1 MNIMV
6 KYYFIL
12 LILTFA
18 SAFSQFNIILQPKYN
33 IKNNILTNKYKNYLV
48 PLNNKIVKYKLNEL
62 KNNRLQYSD
71 LINYTITEYY
81 LRFLPIC

>member
-1 MNIMV
+1 MIIMV

-12 LILTFA
+12 LILTLA

-33 IKNNILTNKYKNYLV
+33 IKNNILTNKYKNHLV

-62 KNNRLQYSD
+62 KNNRLNYSK
-71 LINYTITEYY
+71 LINYTIIEYY
-81 LRFLPIC
+81 LRFPSIC

>member
-12 LILTFA
+12 LILTLA

-33 IKNNILTNKYKNYLV
+33 IKNNILTNKYKNHLV

-62 KNNRLQYSD
+62 KNNRLNYGN
-71 LINYTITEYY
+71 LINYTIIEYY
-81 LRFLPIC
+81 LRFPPIC

>member
-6 KYYFIL
+6 KNYFIL

-33 IKNNILTNKYKNYLV
+33 IKNNILTNKYKNHLV
-48 PLNNKIVKYKLNEL
+48 PLNNKIVKYKLNEY
-62 KNNRLQYSD
+62 KNNRLQYCG

-81 LRFLPIC
+81 

>member
-1 MNIMV
+1 MV

-12 LILTFA
+12 LILTLA

-33 IKNNILTNKYKNYLV
+33 IKNNILTNKYKNHLV

-62 KNNRLQYSD
+62 KNNRLNYSK
-71 LINYTITEYY
+71 LINYTIIEYY
-81 LRFLPIC
+81 LRFPSIC

>member
-1 MNIMV
+1 MV
-6 KYYFIL
+6 KFYFIL

-33 IKNNILTNKYKNYLV
+33 IKNNILKNKYKNYLV

-62 KNNRLQYSD
+62 KNNRINYD
-71 LINYTITEYY
+71 NLINYTITEYY
-81 LRFLPIC
+81 LRFLQIC